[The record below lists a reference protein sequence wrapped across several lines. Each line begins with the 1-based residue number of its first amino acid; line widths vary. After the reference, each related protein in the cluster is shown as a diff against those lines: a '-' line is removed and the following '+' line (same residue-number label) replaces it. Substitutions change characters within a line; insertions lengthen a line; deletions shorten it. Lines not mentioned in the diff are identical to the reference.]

1 VNLLGESKLN
11 LIDQVSIC
19 ECFILNEIHID
30 LIEAVPGLS
39 IPDTVNNKSKLNV
52 SKTVAFLRCHLT
64 LVEKHHP
71 IDKHLFNIFSLPFQK
86 MPFSDKQ
93 SFNNIQ

>member
-1 VNLLGESKLN
+1 MLYAQKEIIDLGFDH
-11 LIDQVSIC
+11 LIEQVSIC
-19 ECFILNEIHID
+19 ECFILNEMHMD

-64 LVEKHHP
+64 LVEMHNP
-71 IDKHLFNIFSLPFQK
+71 IEKQLFNI
-86 MPFSDKQ
+86 
-93 SFNNIQ
+93 